1 MASSSITLS
10 SGATITSLGVGSGLD
25 LATLYNNLETAEKT
39 KLNTI
44 TKQQTSYNAQLSAF
58 SKLQSAM
65 TSLNTATAAL
75 GKTDTWN
82 AASIGSTN
90 TAFSAT
96 TTAGAAVGSYSV
108 QVKSLAKAQ
117 VLTSAVQTSAT
128 AQLGATT
135 GTTRNITITQPGTT
149 KPLSVDLAD
158 GDTSLNGIANAINK
172 ANGNVTAT
180 VVKSKDNQYTLMLSS
195 KTTGTANDMT
205 VTVTGDDTLKG
216 IISYDSSTNTGAMN
230 QQTASKNAV
239 VTINDIDIERS
250 TNTINDALPGVTLT
264 LKSESTKSENL
275 DVTRSTDA
283 TKKAVT
289 DWVTAYNSLQSTIA
303 SITKYVKVEAGADQ
317 SGSNGALLGDNTVR
331 SVQSQL
337 RDMLTVVQSGSYS
350 IMAQLGIT
358 QDPTVGADGSMGNL
372 KIDDTKLTKALTD
385 SPEAVQAYFVGDG
398 KTTGLATQMGA
409 TLTTMLSTTTG
420 KEGIIKSATDGIN
433 STLKTL
439 DKRYDAMEA
448 SIEATMARYKSQF
461 NSLDTMMSK
470 LNNTATY
477 LKQQFSS

>member
-44 TKQQTSYNAQLSAF
+44 TNQQTSYNAQLSAF

-135 GTTRNITITQPGTT
+135 GTTRTITISQPGTT
-149 KPLSVDLAD
+149 KPLTVDLAD
-158 GDTSLNGIANAINK
+158 GDTSLNGIASAINK

-180 VVKSKDNQYTLMLSS
+180 VVKSKDNEYTLMLSS

-230 QQTASKNAV
+230 QQTASQNAL

-264 LKSESTKSENL
+264 LKAESTKSENL

-283 TKKAVT
+283 TKKPSRIGLPHT
-289 DWVTAYNSLQSTIA
+289 TPCSRPSPA
-303 SITKYVKVEAGADQ
+303 S
-317 SGSNGALLGDNTVR
+317 
-331 SVQSQL
+331 
-337 RDMLTVVQSGSYS
+337 
-350 IMAQLGIT
+350 
-358 QDPTVGADGSMGNL
+358 PSM
-372 KIDDTKLTKALTD
+372 
-385 SPEAVQAYFVGDG
+385 
-398 KTTGLATQMGA
+398 
-409 TLTTMLSTTTG
+409 
-420 KEGIIKSATDGIN
+420 
-433 STLKTL
+433 
-439 DKRYDAMEA
+439 
-448 SIEATMARYKSQF
+448 
-461 NSLDTMMSK
+461 
-470 LNNTATY
+470 
-477 LKQQFSS
+477 